1 MDQAQFGFFYVDF
14 AAHSGYIEMD
24 PQAQPRYF
32 HVDSIALSEYIQ
44 MVSRALK
51 CFKADS
57 SKHSWNIQI
66 NSKHS
71 LDIFK
76 HILHLFKWI
85 SARTV
90 QIILSGFLNNM

>member
-1 MDQAQFGFFYVDF
+1 
-14 AAHSGYIEMD
+14 MD

-57 SKHSWNIQI
+57 SKHSCNIQI

-76 HILHLFKWI
+76 HSTFIQMDLITYSPNNFKWI
-85 SARTV
+85 PKQHV
-90 QIILSGFLNNM
+90 ILNNDMLIQ